1 MSDPHGFRR
10 DLATYVKGLLWAA
23 ALSAL
28 AFALV
33 AWDGL
38 DRGATLALVAV
49 LALVQVVVHLR
60 GFLHI
65 DLSRQKREDLQLI
78 LFSALILALMAGG
91 TVWVLGNIQDRMM
104 VMPATLPDG

>member
-10 DLATYVKGLLWAA
+10 DLSAYVKGLLWAA
-23 ALSAL
+23 ALSAS

-33 AWDGL
+33 AWDLL
-38 DRGATLALVAV
+38 DRSTTLALVAV

-60 GFLHI
+60 WFLHI

-78 LFSALILALMAGG
+78 LFSVLILCLMAGG
-91 TVWVLGNIQDRMM
+91 TIWVLGNLQDRMM
-104 VMPATLPDG
+104 MPMTLPGG